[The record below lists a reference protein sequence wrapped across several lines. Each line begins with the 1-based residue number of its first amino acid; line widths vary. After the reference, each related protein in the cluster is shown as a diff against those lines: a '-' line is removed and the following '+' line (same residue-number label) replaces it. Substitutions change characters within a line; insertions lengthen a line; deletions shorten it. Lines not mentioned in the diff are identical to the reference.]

1 MNIVSAKQQVK
12 DTVEAYLKRDDA
24 GLLSIASVHQRPI
37 FLVGAPGIGKTAIM
51 EQVAREL
58 GIGIVSYSMTHHTRQ
73 SALGLPHIE
82 HREFEGKEFDTS
94 EYTMSEIIAAIYD
107 YMERTGLR
115 EGILFLDE
123 INCVSETLYPSM
135 LQFLQFKTFGK
146 HKVPEGWVIVC
157 AGNPP
162 EYNRSVHEFDIVTLD
177 RLREID
183 VEPDYGAWKTYASEA
198 GLHPAVTTFLEA
210 KKDCFY
216 KVESRPGGGKSFVT
230 ARGWEDLAKVI
241 SLYEQMGKPVNRDL
255 FVQFLRDDDIADQF
269 TVYYSLFEKYR
280 SDYQVGSILSGT
292 ATPSIKDRA
301 KAAPFDER
309 IALLGLMIDTLSA
322 DCSKALDQ
330 EGIVVTLRDLLRET
344 KPEFLAGASV
354 DEALAPRVSERE
366 RKLARKIESGTASRK
381 FVREERLVID
391 LLKGFAAQCMLE
403 KATEGDVAFH
413 AIERAYKAEVSKI
426 SPLVDAAGER
436 MSNAFDFI
444 DETLSSRE
452 MLVFLAEL
460 TTRKP
465 TTRFIS
471 HYGNEKYYEH
481 NQELQVDAARMGLT
495 ERVSKL
501 AEIDA
506 SLAEERE
513 VGEPGAVG
521 MRVGSKPKGEPGA
534 TAGSRGA
541 ATSSTSA
548 GGVADS
554 GAAIS
559 APASAASAS
568 AQGSQNVPAEIPA
581 GALAKHYGGKQFEY
595 GFASVCKMLLPREEL
610 KGKKVL
616 DICCR
621 RGRGVYKLSSLVGDS
636 GEVMGVDW
644 SPSYV
649 EEAKDGMSRA
659 WHESGLSRNNME
671 FRVAFPEDLI
681 GAGIGSSVYDAI
693 YVNNVIT
700 LFYNQEQAIREFGR
714 VLKPGGLLILETI
727 FADRPR
733 TDSVVDEARS
743 IGNSVQAARTE
754 QENFAWL
761 EAAGFEA
768 PSVEES
774 FEVEADRGY
783 KAGHV
788 VPKVAGDENVKFTAV
803 SLYVRKKR

>member
-1 MNIVSAKQQVK
+1 
-12 DTVEAYLKRDDA
+12 
-24 GLLSIASVHQRPI
+24 
-37 FLVGAPGIGKTAIM
+37 
-51 EQVAREL
+51 
-58 GIGIVSYSMTHHTRQ
+58 
-73 SALGLPHIE
+73 
-82 HREFEGKEFDTS
+82 
-94 EYTMSEIIAAIYD
+94 
-107 YMERTGLR
+107 
-115 EGILFLDE
+115 
-123 INCVSETLYPSM
+123 
-135 LQFLQFKTFGK
+135 
-146 HKVPEGWVIVC
+146 
-157 AGNPP
+157 
-162 EYNRSVHEFDIVTLD
+162 
-177 RLREID
+177 
-183 VEPDYGAWKTYASEA
+183 
-198 GLHPAVTTFLEA
+198 
-210 KKDCFY
+210 
-216 KVESRPGGGKSFVT
+216 
-230 ARGWEDLAKVI
+230 
-241 SLYEQMGKPVNRDL
+241 
-255 FVQFLRDDDIADQF
+255 
-269 TVYYSLFEKYR
+269 
-280 SDYQVGSILSGT
+280 
-292 ATPSIKDRA
+292 
-301 KAAPFDER
+301 
-309 IALLGLMIDTLSA
+309 
-322 DCSKALDQ
+322 
-330 EGIVVTLRDLLRET
+330 
-344 KPEFLAGASV
+344 
-354 DEALAPRVSERE
+354 
-366 RKLARKIESGTASRK
+366 
-381 FVREERLVID
+381 
-391 LLKGFAAQCMLE
+391 MLE

-534 TAGSRGA
+534 RAGSRGA
-541 ATSSTSA
+541 APSSTSA
-548 GGVADS
+548 GDVADS

-559 APASAASAS
+559 APAAAAPAS
-568 AQGSQNVPAEIPA
+568 AQGSQNVPADIPA
-581 GALAKHYGGKQFEY
+581 GALAKHYGGRQFEY
-595 GFASVCKMLLPREEL
+595 GFASVCKMLLPCEEL

-681 GAGIGSSVYDAI
+681 GAGVGSSVYDAI

-700 LFYNQEQAIREFGR
+700 LFYDQEQAIREFGR

-754 QENFAWL
+754 QENVAWL

>member
-1 MNIVSAKQQVK
+1 
-12 DTVEAYLKRDDA
+12 
-24 GLLSIASVHQRPI
+24 
-37 FLVGAPGIGKTAIM
+37 
-51 EQVAREL
+51 
-58 GIGIVSYSMTHHTRQ
+58 
-73 SALGLPHIE
+73 
-82 HREFEGKEFDTS
+82 
-94 EYTMSEIIAAIYD
+94 
-107 YMERTGLR
+107 
-115 EGILFLDE
+115 
-123 INCVSETLYPSM
+123 
-135 LQFLQFKTFGK
+135 
-146 HKVPEGWVIVC
+146 
-157 AGNPP
+157 
-162 EYNRSVHEFDIVTLD
+162 
-177 RLREID
+177 
-183 VEPDYGAWKTYASEA
+183 
-198 GLHPAVTTFLEA
+198 
-210 KKDCFY
+210 
-216 KVESRPGGGKSFVT
+216 
-230 ARGWEDLAKVI
+230 
-241 SLYEQMGKPVNRDL
+241 
-255 FVQFLRDDDIADQF
+255 
-269 TVYYSLFEKYR
+269 
-280 SDYQVGSILSGT
+280 
-292 ATPSIKDRA
+292 
-301 KAAPFDER
+301 
-309 IALLGLMIDTLSA
+309 
-322 DCSKALDQ
+322 
-330 EGIVVTLRDLLRET
+330 
-344 KPEFLAGASV
+344 
-354 DEALAPRVSERE
+354 
-366 RKLARKIESGTASRK
+366 
-381 FVREERLVID
+381 
-391 LLKGFAAQCMLE
+391 
-403 KATEGDVAFH
+403 
-413 AIERAYKAEVSKI
+413 
-426 SPLVDAAGER
+426 
-436 MSNAFDFI
+436 
-444 DETLSSRE
+444 

-521 MRVGSKPKGEPGA
+521 MCVGSKPKGEPGA

-541 ATSSTSA
+541 VALSTPT
-548 GGVADS
+548 GGA
-554 GAAIS
+554 
-559 APASAASAS
+559 
-568 AQGSQNVPAEIPA
+568 GSQGTPAEIPA

-595 GFASVCKMLLPREEL
+595 GFASVCKEL

-700 LFYNQEQAIREFGR
+700 LFYDQEQAIREFGR

-754 QENFAWL
+754 QENVAWL

-774 FEVEADRGY
+774 FEIEADRGY